1 VGGVESEDEMG
12 RQTNR
17 PQEDKGGAIPARRKP
32 GIGAHPNQG
41 RSQPRPYVFSAAVS
55 AGVLLFAAA
64 FFVLGFAA
72 HVTIDD
78 DDSGSTSAV
87 SASPASPSGP
97 SPQGSP
103 SAQPTPASVVQVSVD
118 DDPFIGPAD
127 ALVTIID
134 FSDFQ

>member
-1 VGGVESEDEMG
+1 MG

-17 PQEDKGGAIPARRKP
+17 PQQDKGGAIPAR
-32 GIGAHPNQG
+32 GESGSGARPNEG
-41 RSQPRPYVFSAAVS
+41 RNQPRGYVFSAAVS

-72 HVTIDD
+72 HAAVDD
-78 DDSGSTSAV
+78 DDGGSTSAV
-87 SASPASPSGP
+87 SASPASPTGP
-97 SPQGSP
+97 SAQASP
-103 SAQPTPASVVQVSVD
+103 SAQPTPSPPPVVAASAD

>member
-1 VGGVESEDEMG
+1 M
-12 RQTNR
+12 
-17 PQEDKGGAIPARRKP
+17 
-32 GIGAHPNQG
+32 
-41 RSQPRPYVFSAAVS
+41 FSAAVS

-72 HVTIDD
+72 HATIDD
-78 DDSGSTSAV
+78 DDSGSTSAA
-87 SASPASPSGP
+87 SASPASPSDP

-103 SAQPTPASVVQVSVD
+103 SAQPTPSPPPVVAASAD

-127 ALVTIID
+127 APVTIIE